1 MSCRIFETA
10 SSVIASYSDLS
21 IIKAIEPHVIE
32 KKNVKWM
39 ICFQPVVSKWPPI
52 SHKAG
57 FMLP

>member
-32 KKNVKWM
+32 KKNVK
-39 ICFQPVVSKWPPI
+39 
-52 SHKAG
+52 
-57 FMLP
+57 